1 MEYALTHYQSVSL
14 ILVQVMKSPDLVRYF
29 LDILRDVEKKDAY
42 DYHTKGLRDTSSISK
57 QIYNETILSLS
68 IINRDYFW
76 KYIITEIIGKHRWE
90 TGYEWK
96 NTKCPDIN
104 SESYGYEEIVGTDR
118 ITNTFNKIRM
128 FNDDSKKHILEM
140 WNNKKRDDD
149 NVCLRFEEGCRLIKG
164 DFILE
169 WYLSDIF

>member
-14 ILVQVMKSPDLVRYF
+14 IMVQVMKSPDLVRYF
-29 LDILRDVEKKDAY
+29 IDILKDVEKKDAY
-42 DYHTKGLRDTSSISK
+42 DYHTRCPVAFSSK

-76 KYIITEIIGKHRWE
+76 KYVITEIIGKHRWE

-104 SESYGYEEIVGTDR
+104 SYEEMIGTDR

-128 FNDDSKKHILEM
+128 FNNESKEHILNM

-149 NVCLRFEEGCRLIKG
+149 NVCLRFEEGCKLING
-164 DFILE
+164 NFILE
-169 WYLSDIF
+169 WYLSNVF